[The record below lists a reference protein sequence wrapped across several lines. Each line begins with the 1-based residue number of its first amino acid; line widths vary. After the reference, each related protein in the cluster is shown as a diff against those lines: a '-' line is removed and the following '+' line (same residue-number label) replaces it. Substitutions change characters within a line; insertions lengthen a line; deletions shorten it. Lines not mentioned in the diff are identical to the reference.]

1 MQIWPITTKT
11 QTLILASQDQGLPEI
26 IYWGDVL
33 TDLTD
38 QDLIDLVQLHQMDV
52 TGGMVDQNVAL
63 SVCPEAA
70 RSFSGH
76 PGLMIRDQKG
86 QVLRPYFQYDSHEV
100 TSEQI
105 MCLFKD
111 ADLGMTYQL
120 VIRQMDGDHVIEM
133 RARISG
139 QQPFI
144 LSYLAAPVVPGP
156 QQATHML
163 DVSGRW
169 IDEFQIN
176 QIPWRR
182 GAHLRENRTGRS
194 GHEAFPALLLPE
206 DGTKNQQ
213 GAVYGLIFGWSGG
226 HRMVAEE
233 LPDGRRQIQFAAAQD
248 SETEPVTDYQTPPLY
263 LAYSNAGLSRLG
275 VIWQRF
281 VRDGLIDQARLRMP
295 RPVHYNCWEAVY
307 FDHKLDQLC
316 ELVTQAA
323 AIGAERFVLDDGW
336 FGKRHDDTSSLGDW
350 QIDPDKFPDG
360 FTPLIGAIHQAGM
373 GFGLW
378 VEPEMINKASDLY
391 QAHPDWILGPAS
403 QAVGRQQYVL
413 DMGREDVQDYLYQS
427 LSHLLRNYQIDYLK
441 WDHNRIL
448 PICDNHQI
456 RAVYRLID
464 RLRADFPNVEIESC
478 ASGGGRL
485 DYGMLERADRVW
497 LSDSNDALQR
507 ARIQYQSSLFL
518 PSIIV
523 GSHVGP
529 SPCHTSGRQHSLSFR
544 AWVAASRHLGFE
556 MDLTAL
562 SPTDRQTLTDITS
575 WWKQRRDWLLQADI
589 LRLDHNDPNILAEI
603 HVTPDQKKFVLF
615 ITILRESAQVLP
627 RPLKLSGL
635 LDQENYRISL
645 VNKQDMPALSRG
657 SMALKDRDLTISGR
671 ILHQKGLNLPWS
683 FPEHIWVVEGQL
695 QEGNTV

>member
-1 MQIWPITTKT
+1 MQVWPITTET
-11 QTLILASQDQGLPEI
+11 QTLILASQDHGLPEI

-33 TDLTD
+33 GDMSD
-38 QDLIDLVQLHQMDV
+38 QALRQMARLHQMDV
-52 TGGMVDQNVAL
+52 TGGMVDQNVPL
-63 SVCPEAA
+63 SVCPESA

-76 PGLMIRDQKG
+76 PGLMIRDQTG
-86 QVLRPYFQYDSHEV
+86 RVVRPCFQYQTHQISP
-100 TSEQI
+100 EQI
-105 MCLFKD
+105 ICQFQD
-111 ADLGMTYQL
+111 AELGIQYQL
-120 VIRQMDGDHVIEM
+120 KILRAAGEDVIEM
-133 RARISG
+133 RAQISA
-139 QQPFI
+139 QAPFI

-156 QQATHML
+156 QQASHML

-176 QIPWRR
+176 EIPWRH
-182 GAHLRENRTGRS
+182 GAHMRENRSGRS
-194 GHEAFPALLLPE
+194 GHEAFPALLIPE
-206 DGTKNQQ
+206 DGTKNLQ
-213 GAVYGLIFGWSGG
+213 GAVYGLVFGWSGG
-226 HRMVAEE
+226 HRMIAEE
-233 LPDGRRQIQFAAAQD
+233 LPDGRRQIQFSAAQE

-263 LAYSNAGLSRLG
+263 LAYSNAGLSGLG
-275 VIWQRF
+275 VRWQRF
-281 VRDGLIDQARLRMP
+281 VRDGLMDLARLKMP

-316 ELVTQAA
+316 QLVSLAA
-323 AIGAERFVLDDGW
+323 DIGAERFVLDDGW

-360 FTPLIGAIHQAGM
+360 FTPLISAIHQAGM

-378 VEPEMINKASDLY
+378 VEPEMINKESELY
-391 QAHPDWILGPAS
+391 RAHPDWVLGPAS

-413 DMGREDVQDYLYQS
+413 DMARPDVQDYLYQS
-427 LSHLLRNYQIDYLK
+427 LSHLLQTYQIDYLK

-448 PICDNHQI
+448 PICDNRQI
-456 RAVYRLID
+456 RSVYDLID
-464 RLRADFPNVEIESC
+464 RLRADFPHVEIESC

-497 LSDSNDALQR
+497 LSDSNDAVQR

-518 PSIIV
+518 PSLIV

-529 SPCHTSGRQHSLSFR
+529 SPCHTSGRQHRLSFR

-556 MDLTAL
+556 MDLSDL
-562 SPTDRQTLTDITS
+562 SSKDRQILTEITS
-575 WWKQRRDWLLQADI
+575 WWKQQRHWLLQADI
-589 LRLDHNDPNILAEI
+589 LRLDHQDSNILAEI

-615 ITILRESAQVLP
+615 VTILRESAQILP

-635 LDQENYRISL
+635 LDQGTYHISL
-645 VNKQDMPALSRG
+645 VNKQDVPSLSRG
-657 SMALKDRDLTISGR
+657 NIDLKDRDLKVSGQ

-683 FPEHIWVVEGQL
+683 FPEHIWVIEGQL